1 MTPAKFV
8 VCILLATA
16 LALAVVYQSTTLR
29 RAGYRLEEVRREIA
43 EEKADYAVHEAH
55 VCKLRSP
62 QRILA
67 LAERL
72 GLNLE
77 RPTPE
82 QSAPAGRGSGQGAQD
97 VRQNAAPPA
106 EWPEPAPGTRVVDA
120 SGF

>member
-1 MTPAKFV
+1 MTPAKSI

-16 LALAVVYQSTTLR
+16 LALAVVHQSATLR

-72 GLNLE
+72 GLDLE
-77 RPTPE
+77 RSTPE
-82 QSAPAGRGSGQGAQD
+82 QTTPARPDGTPGAQD
-97 VRQNAAPPA
+97 IRQDAAPPA
-106 EWPEPAPGTRVVDA
+106 EWPEPAGGTRVVDA
-120 SGF
+120 SDF